1 MTQKFI
7 DYMESN
13 DGFVKERDELYNN
26 WQLTERAFLLRAPVR
41 EAEYAIDDW
50 TPLRNFDCMIPQ
62 IKETR
67 LFRIKPM
74 SEFSMEDFKAQ
85 QKIKQLEWDLSKK
98 AMPLLKAENT
108 KQAAIIER

>member
-1 MTQKFI
+1 M
-7 DYMESN
+7 
-13 DGFVKERDELYNN
+13 
-26 WQLTERAFLLRAPVR
+26 LRAPVR

-98 AMPLLKAENT
+98 AMPLLKAENV
-108 KQAAIIER
+108 KQLAIIERQKEDLKLLDFWKELMESGVDTE